1 MVHLQQ
7 HADHH
12 VMLTTR
18 VRPSRTRLLLCSRT
32 PVVSGCPGPVAPF
45 RAQTTLDLLRPQAL
59 YLPVLSR
66 DFQHGCFIEAG
77 DVLLQRQVLA
87 PQALVCLLDVLHL
100 TLEGAHLL
108 VVHLHPLPQR
118 RVMRAHQRLA
128 VGPAVL

>member
-18 VRPSRTRLLLCSRT
+18 VRPSRIRLLLCSRT

-66 DFQHGCFIEAG
+66 DFLS
-77 DVLLQRQVLA
+77 VRQGFRAQGLGLGFRV
-87 PQALVCLLDVLHL
+87 QAL
-100 TLEGAHLL
+100 EF
-108 VVHLHPLPQR
+108 
-118 RVMRAHQRLA
+118 RV
-128 VGPAVL
+128 